1 MKLEVDPRR
10 LKHLR
15 TRIGIPLDVAATK
28 AKVATDDLA
37 RWEEH
42 AEPIDLEALRKLA
55 KTYNR
60 NWYVFLL
67 EDEVGDPALPRD
79 FRRLRGAGRDLSS
92 ATLLAFDDADA
103 LLQKISDLPR
113 PGDEPHRI
121 DLSIA
126 GLNPEAA
133 AATARQALGT
143 DLRAQLEENQ
153 EYDGVRFWTK
163 QIAKAGVYVAQLS
176 FPYEEV
182 RAFCRERDGIR
193 LVVVSSKDFP
203 RGRSFS
209 MLHEFGHLLLGGDA
223 MCKPRSDEAPES
235 HPDNE
240 EAFCNAFAAAM
251 LMPEEQFKRD
261 PDALAFRGRTVE
273 LGDAQALAWKYGAS
287 ELAGLR
293 RLATVGYISQ
303 ENYARLQAET
313 EDAYSGREQRS
324 DGLRIRKQAARMVNE
339 NSRLYASE
347 VLDAHARGD
356 ITFRDIGVLL
366 DGNLKHYRK
375 VREELAK

>member
-15 TRIGIPLDVAATK
+15 TRIGIPLEVAATK
-28 AKVATDDLA
+28 AKVAPGDLA

-42 AEPIDLEALRKLA
+42 AEPVEIETLRKLA

-79 FRRLRGAGRDLSS
+79 YRRLRGAGSDLTT
-92 ATLLAFDDADA
+92 ATLLAFDDAEA
-103 LLQKISDLPR
+103 LVQKISELPR
-113 PGDEPHRI
+113 PADEASPI
-121 DLSIA
+121 GVSIA
-126 GLNPEAA
+126 GLSPEAA
-133 AATARQALGT
+133 TIAVREALGT
-143 DLRAQLEENQ
+143 DLEAQLDQ
-153 EYDGVRFWTK
+153 SREYDAVRFWTT
-163 QIAKAGVYVAQLS
+163 QIAKTGIYVAQLS

-182 RAFCRERDGIR
+182 RAFCRERDGVR
-193 LVVVSSKDFP
+193 LIVVSSKDFP

-209 MLHEFGHLLLGGDA
+209 MLHELGHLLLGGDA
-223 MCKPRSDEAPES
+223 MCKPRSDGAPAS
-235 HPDNE
+235 HPTNE

-251 LMPEEQFKRD
+251 LMPEKQFKND
-261 PDALAFRGRTVE
+261 PDVVAFRGRTVE
-273 LGDAQALAWKYGAS
+273 LGDAQKLAWKYGAS

-293 RLATVGYISQ
+293 RLASVGYISQ

-313 EDAYSGREQRS
+313 EDAYSGREPRS
-324 DGLRIRKQAARMVNE
+324 DGLRIRKQAGRMINE
-339 NSRLYASE
+339 NSRLYAAE

-356 ITFRDIGVLL
+356 ITTPSGPL
-366 DGNLKHYRK
+366 
-375 VREELAK
+375 